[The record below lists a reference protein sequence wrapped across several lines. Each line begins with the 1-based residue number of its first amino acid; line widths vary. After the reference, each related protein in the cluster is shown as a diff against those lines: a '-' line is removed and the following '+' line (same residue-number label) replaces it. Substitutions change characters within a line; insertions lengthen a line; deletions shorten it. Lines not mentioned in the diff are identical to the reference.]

1 MMTCVLDA
9 CALIALLRSEP
20 GGEEV
25 RSLLA
30 DDKCRCFIHAVNLCE
45 VYYDCLRNYDEVKAD
60 QMLGDL
66 RVCGLLLRD
75 DMDTEFWK
83 KAGHLKARGRI
94 SLADAFAV
102 TLAEREHSILV
113 TSDHHEFDPLLASG
127 SLPICVRFIR

>member
-20 GGEEV
+20 GCGEV

-30 DDKCRCFIHAVNLCE
+30 DEACRCFIHAINLCE
-45 VYYDCLRNYDEVKAD
+45 VYYECLRNYDEAQAD
-60 QMLGDL
+60 QMLADL
-66 RVCGLLLRD
+66 SACGLLLRD
-75 DMDTEFWK
+75 DMDAGFWK

-102 TLAEREHSILV
+102 TLAEREQAILV
-113 TSDHHEFDPLLASG
+113 TSDHHEFDPLIAAG
-127 SLPICVRFIR
+127 SLPVCVRFIR

>member
-1 MMTCVLDA
+1 MITCVLDA

-30 DDKCRCFIHAVNLCE
+30 DDECRCFIHAVNLCE

-60 QMLGDL
+60 QKLGDL

>member
-1 MMTCVLDA
+1 MKTCVLDA
-9 CALIALLRSEP
+9 CALIALLRNEP

-30 DDKCRCFIHAVNLCE
+30 DDESRCFIHAVNLCE
-45 VYYDCLRNYDEVKAD
+45 VYYDCLRNYDEVRAD
-60 QMLGDL
+60 QMLDDL
-66 RVCGLLLRD
+66 TVCGLSLRD
-75 DMDTEFWK
+75 DVDTGFWK
-83 KAGHLKARGRI
+83 KTGHLKACGRI

-102 TLAEREHSILV
+102 TLAEREQAILV

>member
-20 GGEEV
+20 GGGDV
-25 RSLLA
+25 RSMLA
-30 DDKCRCFIHAVNLCE
+30 DDECRCFIHAVNLCE
-45 VYYDCLRNYDEVKAD
+45 VYYECLRNYDEAQAD
-60 QMLGDL
+60 QMLADL
-66 RVCGLLLRD
+66 TVCGLLLRD
-75 DMDTEFWK
+75 DMDTGFWK

-102 TLAEREHSILV
+102 TLAEREQAILV

-127 SLPICVRFIR
+127 ALPISVRFIR